1 MMRLLTKVFGT
12 RNERI
17 LKGLQPQV
25 GAINEEFEKLKILKD
40 QDFPKKTEEFR
51 QRLKDGETLD
61 EIMVE
66 AFALVK
72 ETTRRLLGKKWDVTG
87 LEKEWDMVPFDVQLM
102 GAIVL
107 HQGKI
112 AEMAT
117 GEGKTLVATMPLY
130 LNALAGKGAHLVTVN
145 DYLARRDREWMGKIY
160 EFLGLSV
167 GVIQTGMDPEE
178 RTIQYNCDITY
189 GTNNEFGFDYLR
201 DNMAVAPGQRVQRGH
216 PYAIVDEIDSVC
228 IDEAR
233 TPLII
238 SGAVEHSTHKYDKWK
253 PRVER
258 LYRTQIPL
266 VNQYVSEGEKLL
278 KEGNEK
284 EAALKFL
291 TAKRGAP
298 KNRKLMKLE
307 KEKGVLKMI
316 ESLELQLMRDKKLH
330 EIDEEL
336 YYSID
341 ERGNTVNLCE
351 KGMKFLSPDDPD
363 FFKFPD
369 LAEEIGHIDEDP
381 TISPREKAVEKD
393 RLHREYAEKS
403 EENRNV
409 QNLLKAYELFKKDD
423 EYIVKDGKV
432 VIVDEFTG
440 RLMPGRRFS
449 EGLHQALEAKENV
462 TIEKETQTL
471 ATITLQ
477 NYFKMYNKLAG
488 MTGTAETE
496 AAEFLATYDLEVVV
510 IPTNRPVRRIDYDD
524 IIYKTRR
531 EKYNAVIEEIIEM
544 NEMNRPILVGTVS
557 VEVSET
563 LSRMLKRRGIRHHVL
578 NAKHHQKEA
587 EIVAYAGEPGMV
599 TIATNMAG
607 RGTDIKLGEGVV
619 KCDYCQ
625 ILFDSEDGEYDPKLE
640 RKCRDNMPCGLHIIG
655 TERHE
660 SRRIDRQLR
669 GRSGRQGD
677 PGSSRFYLSLEDD
690 LMRLF
695 GSDKLVAIMD
705 RIGIEDNQ
713 PIIQNRFVTRRIEA
727 AQKTVERMNFG
738 VRKRLL
744 EYDDVMNKQR
754 ENIYERRNEILDGEN
769 LKDTIAEIINDI
781 VDDIIETYTDPGEF
795 PDNWDWTSLKG
806 ELIELFLIDWK
817 VKDED
822 MKSVNRD
829 NLRDELKN
837 RIIEI
842 YSEKERLIGAEKMRE
857 LERRV
862 MLQVIDTQWRDHLY
876 ELDALKQGIGL
887 RGYAHK
893 DPLVEYKRESFSM
906 FEELLGRINDEVVKF
921 LFRIR
926 IESPDAPK
934 VTKVEGTSMKA
945 DASSTIKERETPV
958 AAGQSQSTPHLK
970 PVKSVSS
977 KIQKNLG
984 RPINEQDKKFLHE
997 YEKLKKAGK
1006 KIGRNDPCPCGS
1018 GKKFK
1023 KCHGKYL

>member
-1 MMRLLTKVFGT
+1 MGILTRVFGT

-17 LKGLQPQV
+17 LKGLIPKV
-25 GAINEEFEKLKILKD
+25 EAINAEFEKLKTMD
-40 QDFPKKTEEFR
+40 DGEFPKKTDEFR
-51 QRLKDGETLD
+51 QRIREGETVDDLM
-61 EIMVE
+61 IE

-72 ETTRRLLGKKWDVTG
+72 ETTRRLLGKRWDVTG
-87 LEKEWDMVPFDVQLM
+87 IEKQWDMVPFDVQLM

-107 HQGKI
+107 HEGRI

-145 DYLARRDREWMGKIY
+145 DYLARRDKEWMGKVY
-160 EFLGLSV
+160 EFLGLTV
-167 GVIQTGMDPEE
+167 GVIQSGMNPDE
-178 RTIQYNCDITY
+178 RKVEYSYDITY

-201 DNMAVAPGQRVQRGH
+201 DNMAVVPEQRVQRGH
-216 PYAIVDEIDSVC
+216 YYAIVDEVDSVC

-238 SGAVEHSTHKYDKWK
+238 SGAVEHSTHAYDKWK

-266 VNQYVSEGEKLL
+266 VNKLIAEGEKLL
-278 KEGNEK
+278 QEGNDRD
-284 EAALKFL
+284 AAFKLL
-291 TAKRGAP
+291 LAKMGSPR
-298 KNRKLMKLE
+298 NTRLMKLG

-316 ESLELQLMRDKKLH
+316 EALELSLIRDKKLN
-330 EIDEEL
+330 EVKEEL
-336 YYSID
+336 YYTID
-341 ERGNTVNLCE
+341 ERENTVSISE
-351 KGMKFLSPDDPD
+351 KGMDFLQAFEPLN
-363 FFKFPD
+363 
-369 LAEEIGHIDEDP
+369 LAEEIGKIEQDN
-381 TISPREKAVEKD
+381 SLSAREKAVAKD
-393 RLHREYAEKS
+393 KVHSEYAEQVKEKS
-403 EENRNV
+403 NWE
-409 QNLLKAYELFKKDD
+409 NLLKAYELFHKD
-423 EYIVKDGKV
+423 ENYVVMDGKV
-432 VIVDEFTG
+432 TIVDEFTG
-440 RLMPGRRFS
+440 RLMPGRRYS
-449 EGLHQALEAKENV
+449 EGLHQALEAKEGV
-462 TIEKETQTL
+462 TIERETQTL

-477 NYFKMYNKLAG
+477 NYFKMYEKLAG

-496 AAEFLATYDLEVVV
+496 AGEFMNTYGLDVMV

-524 IIYKTRR
+524 VIFKTKR
-531 EKYNAVIEEIIEM
+531 EKYNAVIEEIIRL
-544 NEMNRPILVGTVS
+544 NEMERPILVGTVS
-557 VEVSET
+557 VDVSET
-563 LSRMLKRRGIRHHVL
+563 LSRMLRRRGIKHYVL

-587 EIVAYAGEPGMV
+587 EIVAHAGEKGMV

-607 RGTDIKLGEGVV
+607 RGTDIKLAEGVV
-619 KCDYCQ
+619 KCECCQ
-625 ILFDSEDGEYDPKLE
+625 ILYDSDTEPYDASKE
-640 RKCRDNMPCGLHIIG
+640 RECRENVPCGLHIIG

-677 PGSSRFYLSLEDD
+677 PGSSRFFLSLEDD

-705 RIGIEDNQ
+705 RIGVEDDK

-727 AQKTVERMNFG
+727 AQQTVEGMNFG

-754 ENIYERRNEILDGEN
+754 EAVYSMRNEILDGKE
-769 LKDTIAEIINDI
+769 LGEEIREIIDDI
-781 VDDIIETYTDPGEF
+781 VDDIVDTYAPTDTYSEQ
-795 PDNWDWTSLKG
+795 W
-806 ELIELFLIDWK
+806 ELSKLQDELLTLFLIDWRIKEQDLPK
-817 VKDED
+817 VKRER
-822 MKSVNRD
+822 V
-829 NLRDELKN
+829 RDELKKN
-837 RIIEI
+837 IKEI
-842 YSEKERLIGAEKMRE
+842 YAERESLIGAERMRE
-857 LERRV
+857 LEGRV
-862 MLQVIDTQWRDHLY
+862 MLQVIDTQWREHLY

-906 FEELLGRINDEVVKF
+906 FEQLLGSINDEVVKF

-926 IESPDAPK
+926 IEAPDAPK
-934 VTKVEGTSMKA
+934 LSRMQGVTVKP
-945 DASSTIKERETPV
+945 D
-958 AAGQSQSTPHLK
+958 AGQALAAKKREPEAAAERM
-970 PVKSVSS
+970 SVGARMQQ
-977 KIQKNLG
+977 KIDH
-984 RPINEQDKKFLHE
+984 PMNEKDRKFLQI
-997 YEKLKKAGK
+997 YEQLKKEGK